1 MAINGA
7 MINDTRFH
15 NYLLSNWNLEKRGVK
30 IGIVDQDAIELQEN
44 VWLFELA
51 HVTDIYVVWQ

>member
-7 MINDTRFH
+7 KINDTRFS
-15 NYLLSNWNLEKRGVK
+15 NYLLLNWNLEKRGVK

-44 VWLFELA
+44 VWLF
-51 HVTDIYVVWQ
+51 